1 MNNSVPNGMTAPHVG
16 RPQDQFHHQSM
27 TTLLNHPNWPQINQY
42 PHQPQ
47 NHHWQQPQQNMQN
60 GQHMTQQHPQS
71 INVPTPATANSIQHA
86 LPNPALDHLVSVFP
100 QQVMQDFYRLSA
112 PVGQSPNDDSI
123 LTQALFQSKQS
134 GKTYRQALEGLH
146 GVNNHAANLWKDYY
160 LDHHDRFDVLVARLA
175 EKNQQPSKAVK
186 KPFTSIPAA
195 TQSTSPQRD
204 RERDSRK
211 RQPSPSPPL
220 RQSRPPKRSTPTAIS
235 TTPSLGYRPPKRPRA
250 TLNSLSAPLLPA
262 NLPPKLMSLQADIIL
277 PPPPSRSPTPP
288 TRIEAGTNGN
298 KYTEEDRAYFLKF
311 ISWRLSQDAS
321 LTKKELC
328 AMLHEK
334 APHHSAPS
342 WTSHWHNRHDIADK
356 ILHSFQ
362 GEEDEDGDEDE
373 DEDEENSDSPNT
385 PSEVDEDSESEVIR
399 QTTSSRRHTRPT
411 ARVPNTKTVASRR
424 VTSFARRSPSRSS
437 DIHDP
442 SATTDTDEADMGAMG
457 GLFTPADWRIIAK
470 YVARTPGWND
480 MVSRERWEGFLERFP
495 NSERSD
501 KSWAEFYRR
510 NEDAILSLA
519 AHYKGT
525 KWLSNSSIKM
535 QQGRPSWARNRGRR
549 GTEGTDEKGSDE
561 DGDYE
566 IDDGER

>member
-1 MNNSVPNGMTAPHVG
+1 MSH
-16 RPQDQFHHQSM
+16 
-27 TTLLNHPNWPQINQY
+27 NQY
-42 PHQPQ
+42 PQQSQ
-47 NHHWQQPQQNMQN
+47 NHHWQQLQQNMQN
-60 GQHMTQQHPQS
+60 GHHMAQQNQPNV
-71 INVPTPATANSIQHA
+71 NVPAPSNVNPAQHA
-86 LPNPALDHLVSVFP
+86 FPNSTFDIASVVP
-100 QQVMQDFYRLSA
+100 QQLMQDFLRLTI

-123 LTQALFQSKQS
+123 LAQALFDCKQS
-134 GKTYRQALEGLH
+134 GRTYRQALEGLH

-175 EKNQQPSKAVK
+175 EKSQTSKVVK
-186 KPFTSIPAA
+186 KPFASTTA
-195 TQSTSPQRD
+195 STSVAKSASPLRD

-250 TLNSLSAPLLPA
+250 TLNSLSAPLLPTNLPA
-262 NLPPKLMSLQADIIL
+262 NLMPLQADITL

-298 KYTEEDRAYFLKF
+298 KYTEEDRAYFLNF
-311 ISWRLSQDAS
+311 IGWRLSQDAS

-342 WTSHWHNRHDIADK
+342 WASHWHARHDIADK
-356 ILHSFQ
+356 ILYSFQ
-362 GEEDEDGDEDE
+362 GDDDDDDDDEEEEEDEE
-373 DEDEENSDSPNT
+373 EENSDSPNT
-385 PSEVDEDSESEVIR
+385 PTDEVEDSETEVI
-399 QTTSSRRHTRPT
+399 P
-411 ARVPNTKTVASRR
+411 
-424 VTSFARRSPSRSS
+424 
-437 DIHDP
+437 
-442 SATTDTDEADMGAMG
+442 DMGAIG
-457 GLFTPADWRIIAK
+457 GSFTPADWRIIAR

-495 NSERSD
+495 DSERSD

-510 NEDAILSLA
+510 NEDAIMTLA

-525 KWLSNSSIKM
+525 KWSSNSSMKM
-535 QQGRPSWARNRGRR
+535 QQGRPSWARNRGRQS
-549 GTEGTDEKGSDE
+549 TEGTEEKGSDE

-566 IDDGER
+566 TDDGER

>member
-1 MNNSVPNGMTAPHVG
+1 MAQQNQPNVNVPAPLNVNPAQHAFPNSTFDIASVV
-16 RPQDQFHHQSM
+16 
-27 TTLLNHPNWPQINQY
+27 
-42 PHQPQ
+42 
-47 NHHWQQPQQNMQN
+47 PQQ
-60 GQHMTQQHPQS
+60 
-71 INVPTPATANSIQHA
+71 
-86 LPNPALDHLVSVFP
+86 L
-100 QQVMQDFYRLSA
+100 MQDFLRLTI

-123 LTQALFQSKQS
+123 LAQALFDCKQS
-134 GKTYRQALEGLH
+134 GRTYRQALEGLH

-175 EKNQQPSKAVK
+175 EKSQTSKVVK
-186 KPFTSIPAA
+186 KPFASTTA
-195 TQSTSPQRD
+195 STSVAKSASPLRD

-250 TLNSLSAPLLPA
+250 TLNSLSAPLLPTNLPA
-262 NLPPKLMSLQADIIL
+262 NLMPLQADITL

-298 KYTEEDRAYFLKF
+298 KYTEEDRAYFLNF
-311 ISWRLSQDAS
+311 IGWRLSQDAS

-342 WTSHWHNRHDIADK
+342 WASHWHARHDIADK
-356 ILHSFQ
+356 ILYSFQ
-362 GEEDEDGDEDE
+362 GDDDDDDDDDEEEEDEE
-373 DEDEENSDSPNT
+373 EENSDSPNT
-385 PSEVDEDSESEVIR
+385 PTDEVEDSETEVIR
-399 QTTSSRRHTRPT
+399 QTTSSHRRTKPT
-411 ARVPNTKTVASRR
+411 ARVPRVSKTKTVASKR
-424 VTSFARRSPSRSS
+424 VTSFSQPSPSPSS
-437 DIHDP
+437 DNHDA
-442 SATTDTDEADMGAMG
+442 SATTDTDEADMGAIG
-457 GLFTPADWRIIAK
+457 GSFTPADWRIIAR

-495 NSERSD
+495 DSERSD

-510 NEDAILSLA
+510 NEDAIMTLA

-525 KWLSNSSIKM
+525 KWSSNSSMKM
-535 QQGRPSWARNRGRR
+535 QQGRPSWARNRGRQS
-549 GTEGTDEKGSDE
+549 TEGTEEKGSDE

-566 IDDGER
+566 TDDGER

>member
-1 MNNSVPNGMTAPHVG
+1 MNNSVPNGMPAPH
-16 RPQDQFHHQSM
+16 S
-27 TTLLNHPNWPQINQY
+27 NWPPINHNQY
-42 PHQPQ
+42 PQQPQ
-47 NHHWQQPQQNMQN
+47 THHWQQPQQSMQN
-60 GQHMTQQHPQS
+60 GHHMTQQHPQNM
-71 INVPTPATANSIQHA
+71 NVPTPPTQHA
-86 LPNPALDHLVSVFP
+86 LPNPTLDHLVSVFP

-123 LTQALFQSKQS
+123 LAQALFNSKQS
-134 GKTYRQALEGLH
+134 GRTYRQALEGLH
-146 GVNNHAANLWKDYY
+146 GVNNHASNLWKDYY

-175 EKNQQPSKAVK
+175 EKIQPSKAVK
-186 KPFTSIPAA
+186 KPFASTPASTSA
-195 TQSTSPQRD
+195 TLSASPQRD
-204 RERDSRK
+204 RERESRK
-211 RQPSPSPPL
+211 RQPSPTPPL
-220 RQSRPPKRSTPTAIS
+220 RQSRPPKRSTPTTIT

-250 TLNSLSAPLLPA
+250 TLNSLSAPLLPT
-262 NLPPKLMSLQADIIL
+262 NLPPKLMPLQADITL

-288 TRIEAGTNGN
+288 TRIEPGTNGN
-298 KYTEEDRAYFLKF
+298 RYTEEDRAYFLTF

-342 WTSHWHNRHDIADK
+342 WASHWHARHDIADK

-362 GEEDEDGDEDE
+362 GEEDDDEDEDE

-385 PSEVDEDSESEVIR
+385 PSEAVEDSESEVIR
-399 QTTSSRRHTRPT
+399 QTTSSRRRVKPT
-411 ARVPNTKTVASRR
+411 ARLPNTKTVASKR
-424 VTSFARRSPSRSS
+424 VASSSHASPSPSS

-442 SATTDTDEADMGAMG
+442 SVTTDTDEADMGAIG
-457 GLFTPADWRIIAK
+457 GSFTPADWRIIAR

-480 MVSRERWEGFLERFP
+480 MVSRERWEGFLAKFP
-495 NSERSD
+495 DSERSD

-525 KWLSNSSIKM
+525 KWSSNSIKM
-535 QQGRPSWARNRGRR
+535 QQGRPSWARNRGRQ
-549 GTEGTDEKGSDE
+549 GTEEGDEKGSDE

-566 IDDGER
+566 TDDGER